1 MGKSFKILALP
12 YEVWL
17 GVLVFIPIVAL
28 LGISATNFTSA
39 VSISELQF
47 SLSHW
52 VMLTEGAVLIPFR
65 NSLVYATLTTLLS
78 FVFGYFVAYQIFRF
92 RIKNKFII
100 LTIVILP
107 MWSNLIL
114 RSKALVDVMSQN
126 NIIADLLG
134 FSPFGNIASTATPVA
149 VMTGLVFTYLPFM
162 ILPVYTALEKIDYA
176 LEEAA
181 LDLGL
186 TPFQK
191 FWKVVFPL
199 SFRGVVTGSILVF
212 LPTVAGFA
220 IPDILS
226 HGTILFIGNV
236 INSKFIYYNYNG
248 GALLAIII
256 LFFILGSMFLM
267 TRFDKEGETLL

>member
-248 GALLAIII
+248 GA
-256 LFFILGSMFLM
+256 
-267 TRFDKEGETLL
+267 